1 MRNKILNTRVTSTT
15 LCGLSL
21 VLFFTQEAFRVLIA
35 TVLPF
40 LSYNMT
46 VYLIILLMYFPL
58 ILSLVLRRKS
68 NGYLIRFLI
77 CLGLVAAIFFVTYL
91 IHPEYSYW
99 FFESSYPIGTRIFR
113 PNQYLYAFLFVSAVD
128 DPDELIKYMKVVA
141 YILLAYYSYR
151 LLRASM
157 LGYWITTTTA
167 QGPTRTSYDLN
178 YGYDHLIVLTTFIC
192 CAFREKKIY
201 YFILAGISLVEI
213 LLGGSRGPLISV
225 AILLL
230 IMYLRYKQQFSK
242 LARIAV
248 FLGVALLVAL
258 YFLPG
263 GMQVIMMVLR
273 AVLGRIFGS
282 SSARTIQ
289 MLIEG
294 QVHVLLDNSGRTR
307 LYNMAI
313 DMIKNGFWGYGAYG
327 DRYVIGRIYWVGYC
341 HNIFLELLIDY
352 GWIIGGILCI
362 SIVVNSLKM
371 LITCKNES
379 WWICFVIFFVP
390 SMKLLLSGSYWYLE
404 AFWACIA
411 VCLMYRKHI
420 RLERVYQW
428 DQRIMPNK
436 SRVL

>member
-1 MRNKILNTRVTSTT
+1 MRNKALNIRVTSTT
-15 LCGLSL
+15 LRGLSL
-21 VLFFTQEAFRVLIA
+21 VLFFAQEAFRVLIA

-99 FFESSYPIGTRIFR
+99 FFESSYPIGARIFR
-113 PNQYLYAFLFVSAVD
+113 PNQFLYAFLFVSAVD

-151 LLRASM
+151 LLRARM

-167 QGPTRTSYDLN
+167 QGPMRTAYDLN
-178 YGYDHLIVLTTFIC
+178 YGYDHLIVLTTFTC
-192 CAFREKKIY
+192 CAFREKKKY
-201 YFILAGISLVEI
+201 YFILSGISLVEI

-225 AILLL
+225 AILFL
-230 IMYLRYKQQFSK
+230 IMYLRYKDQFSK
-242 LARIAV
+242 LARFAV
-248 FLGVALLVAL
+248 FLGIALLLAL
-258 YFLPG
+258 YFLA
-263 GMQVIMMVLR
+263 GMQVILVG
-273 AVLGRIFGS
+273 LGTVFGYIFGG

-289 MLIEG
+289 MIIGG
-294 QVHVLLDNSGRTR
+294 QVLFDNSGRTK
-307 LYNMAI
+307 LYSMAI